1 MTWKDG
7 DGKVLKTEQVEYG
20 TTPSYTG
27 DTPMKAATAQYG
39 YTFTGWSPEVTAVTK
54 NVTYTAQFSSQENT
68 YTVTWKDG
76 DGKVLKTEQA
86 AYGATPSY
94 TGDTPTKTA
103 TAQYTYTFTGWSP
116 EVTAV
121 TKDVT
126 YTAQFSSKV
135 NTYTVTW
142 TDWNGTVLETDEN
155 VPYGTV
161 PTYDGEEPRRR
172 GDNSYTY
179 TFERWLPLVSEVTGD
194 VTYTASYTATP
205 IK

>member
-1 MTWKDG
+1 MTKW
-7 DGKVLKTEQVEYG
+7 QVDSS
-20 TTPSYTG
+20 TV
-27 DTPMKAATAQYG
+27 KNL
-39 YTFTGWSPEVTAVTK
+39 TAVK
-54 NVTYTAQFSSQENT
+54 N
-68 YTVTWKDG
+68 
-76 DGKVLKTEQA
+76 
-86 AYGATPSY
+86 GAVDLY
-94 TGDTPTKTA
+94 
-103 TAQYTYTFTGWSP
+103 
-116 EVTAV
+116 AV
-121 TKDVT
+121 W
-126 YTAQFSSKV
+126 AE